1 MKKKQDEIL
10 KFLELKEVKQLEADL
25 RTLTEI
31 QSDYR
36 YNWNDERFI
45 RVNLN
50 QTQNIGSNAKGKIA
64 LYQKQIVDRMPKK
77 LFLHTNQNL
86 RRQAAELEKGFENY
100 RLALYVYVFSR
111 YLSVMLL
118 GNFDSE
124 YLMHAKAEMQ
134 KYVDEYQDLF
144 TRCHNRLADIAST
157 AVEKKLSDKV
167 AKGHKDL
174 GQAIANN
181 DVLNKG
187 LVDEALLGIGDQ
199 IDKMGSKGINE
210 VLTQFRTCERTNV
223 EPFVSCI
230 AEVDRLHNKPMSILI
245 AGDKLYIE
253 QK

>member
-77 LFLHTNQNL
+77 FFL
-86 RRQAAELEKGFENY
+86 
-100 RLALYVYVFSR
+100 
-111 YLSVMLL
+111 
-118 GNFDSE
+118 
-124 YLMHAKAEMQ
+124 
-134 KYVDEYQDLF
+134 
-144 TRCHNRLADIAST
+144 
-157 AVEKKLSDKV
+157 
-167 AKGHKDL
+167 
-174 GQAIANN
+174 
-181 DVLNKG
+181 VLNKG

-230 AEVDRLHNKPMSILI
+230 VEVDRLHNKPMSILI